1 MSAVFCAALL
11 ALAAAPAVES
21 GASVTGR
28 PGGRARTFAHGL
40 DTTIEGLVL
49 TLLGTCSVERDAT
62 RQEWDEALQGE
73 HLRVRYP
80 RPRILTANVERHRF
94 EAVELLL
101 TGSAT
106 TPPRYIFV
114 RSGDSYRA
122 LSKFDGHLWI
132 VLSQRILGGLT
143 P

>member
-1 MSAVFCAALL
+1 MSTIICAAVL

-21 GASVTGR
+21 NVRVTGR
-28 PGGRARTFAHGL
+28 LGGRALTFAHGL
-40 DTTIEGLVL
+40 DTTIEGMVL

-62 RQEWDEALQGE
+62 RQEWNTALQDE

-80 RPRILTANVERHRF
+80 RPRILTASIERPRF
-94 EAVELLL
+94 EAVDLIL

-106 TPPRYIFV
+106 TAPKYLYV

-122 LSKFDGHLWI
+122 LSKFDGHLWV